1 MAFEVNQLIVLIVAG
16 VLAAR
21 AGRRLRIPEAIPL
34 LVTGYVLGADML
46 GLWQPSLLGINLG
59 AVSLVAVPVILF
71 YDGLKTDAKNL
82 FEMWPTVLSVTTL
95 AVLITVAGI
104 GLLARYILGLSWL
117 SSLLLGGILSST
129 DAAAIVPVLR
139 SLNVEKR
146 VSTLLSSE
154 AVLND
159 ATSITI
165 FLVLF
170 GLAGGSGLS
179 IKGAVAQ
186 LLYLMVAS
194 CAVGVLVGI
203 AANEIFRKLRVLG
216 DLTFASILVMLAAYG
231 LAQALGLSDVISVVL
246 AALVFRYFLQSGEVD
261 PLDRLNT
268 LSVWENLNFLAIA
281 LVFLFLG
288 GQISLSAILPLLP
301 VGLLISAL
309 FMLAVRPLTIFIS
322 TAFDSSFSFNEKLF
336 VSWAGSPRGAVSAA
350 LASIVIAG
358 SAGTPIAGEAT
369 TIFVITTIVILA
381 TIVVGSLTSKLAA
394 QKLLG
399 TREEDVEDRFRLLST
414 QLKAMMV
421 AERRLREDWKAG
433 LIPTKTFNEIHL
445 SHHSQM
451 RAIEAELYEL
461 SRIDPTLES
470 RARAVR
476 VKELL
481 MNQIAA
487 LQTSYENK
495 ELSQDSYEY
504 LLKQFRSQIQR
515 VDELEERDAQ
525 SSRLNPDARRLPPTQ
540 RKLTD

>member
-1 MAFEVNQLIVLIVAG
+1 
-16 VLAAR
+16 
-21 AGRRLRIPEAIPL
+21 
-34 LVTGYVLGADML
+34 
-46 GLWQPSLLGINLG
+46 
-59 AVSLVAVPVILF
+59 
-71 YDGLKTDAKNL
+71 
-82 FEMWPTVLSVTTL
+82 MWKTVLSVTTV

-104 GLLARYILGLSWL
+104 ALLGRYLLGLSWL

-139 SLNVEKR
+139 NLNIGKR

-170 GLAGGSGLS
+170 GMVGGGGVSV
-179 IKGAVAQ
+179 KGAVAQ
-186 LLYLMVAS
+186 FLYFMVAS
-194 CAVGVLVGI
+194 SAVGVLVGI

-216 DLTFASILVMLAAYG
+216 DLTFASLLVMLAAYG
-231 LAQALGLSDVISVVL
+231 LAQALGVSNVISVVL

-281 LVFLFLG
+281 LIFLLLG
-288 GQISLSAILPLLP
+288 GEISLSAILPLLP

-309 FMLAVRPLTIFIS
+309 FMLVVRPLTIFIS
-322 TAFDSSFSFNEKLF
+322 TSFDTSFSFNEKLF
-336 VSWAGSPRGAVSAA
+336 VAWAGSPRGAVSAA

-358 SAGTPIAGEAT
+358 AEGTRIAGEVT
-369 TIFVITTIVILA
+369 TIFVVTIIMILA

-394 QKLLG
+394 QQLLG
-399 TREEDVEDRFRLLST
+399 AREGDIEDRFRLLST
-414 QLKAMMV
+414 QLKSMMV
-421 AERRLREDWKAG
+421 ASRRLREDWKAG
-433 LIPTKTFNEIHL
+433 MIPTKAFDEITAVHQK
-445 SHHSQM
+445 QM
-451 RAIEAELYEL
+451 KAIEVELYEL
-461 SRIDPTLES
+461 SNIDPTLES
-470 RARAVR
+470 RERAVV

-481 MNQIAA
+481 MNQISALEAA
-487 LQTSYENK
+487 YENK

-515 VDELEERDAQ
+515 VDELEERDVAAGK
-525 SSRLNPDARRLPPTQ
+525 LKARTRHFPPTQ
-540 RKLTD
+540 KKLTDSQQ